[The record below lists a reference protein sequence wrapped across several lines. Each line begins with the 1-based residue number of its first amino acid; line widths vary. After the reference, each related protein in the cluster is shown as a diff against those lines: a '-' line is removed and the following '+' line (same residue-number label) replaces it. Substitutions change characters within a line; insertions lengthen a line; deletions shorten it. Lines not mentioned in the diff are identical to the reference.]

1 MILILH
7 TKLVEQIIFQI
18 YIDGIKLS
26 TKAKYCIKT
35 SYVLKL
41 SREVFKVG
49 ATLKIESL
57 KLLLWIAVCTNRNY
71 SH

>member
-1 MILILH
+1 M
-7 TKLVEQIIFQI
+7 E
-18 YIDGIKLS
+18 GIKLS
-26 TKAKYCIKT
+26 SKAKYCIKT

-41 SREVFKVG
+41 SREVFKAG